1 VARESNLSRTVDE
14 RARGFARLV
23 NLFCASPAAM
33 ALAFVVVVAWI
44 VSGPFFHYSTGWQ
57 LVINTGTSVV
67 TFLMVFVLNSAQS
80 RDTAAINAKLDAVIG
95 AIESAD
101 NRMIG
106 LEKKDDA
113 HAIHAEVVA
122 AVEAVEAEAQHRT

>member
-1 VARESNLSRTVDE
+1 MRAGE
-14 RARGFARLV
+14 RARGFVRAV
-23 NLFCASPAAM
+23 NHFCSTPLAIG
-33 ALAFVVVVAWI
+33 LAFLIVFAWL
-44 VSGPFFHYSTGWQ
+44 VCGPIFHYSAVWQ
-57 LVINTGTSVV
+57 LVFNTGATIV

-113 HAIHAEVVA
+113 HTIHAEVVA
-122 AVEAVEAEAQHRT
+122 AVEAAEVELQHRN